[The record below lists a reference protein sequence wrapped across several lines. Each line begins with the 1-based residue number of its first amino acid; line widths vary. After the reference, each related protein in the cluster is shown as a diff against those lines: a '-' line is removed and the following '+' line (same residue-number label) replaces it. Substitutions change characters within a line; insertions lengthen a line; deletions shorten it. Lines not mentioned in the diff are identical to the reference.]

1 MKIVE
6 LDPKGRV
13 LLPASLPK
21 SLGTR
26 RFRVRIVR
34 EHIEPIPLRDA
45 KALKGKYRNRLKTPW
60 ARLEERA
67 ESSVKGRDD

>member
-13 LLPASLPK
+13 LLPASLRK
-21 SLGTR
+21 LLGTR

-34 EHIEPIPLRDA
+34 EHIELIPLRGV

-67 ESSVKGRDD
+67 ERSVKGLDG

>member
-21 SLGTR
+21 LLGTR

-34 EHIEPIPLRDA
+34 EHIELISLRGV
-45 KALKGKYRNRLKTPW
+45 KALKGKYRNRLKPRW
-60 ARLEERA
+60 AKLEKKTDRY
-67 ESSVKGRDD
+67 VKGREC

>member
-13 LLPASLPK
+13 LLPASLRK
-21 SLGTR
+21 LLGTR

-34 EHIEPIPLRDA
+34 EHIELIPLHGV

-67 ESSVKGRDD
+67 ERSVKGRDD